1 MLVGTSEIPLF
12 FGKTSLNFDFFN
24 SCFYVRHLGFSYMRT
39 QQLVAVQKNRWH
51 LLILLLFEIL
61 WKITVRKFLRD
72 QNIMAQL
79 FRYFNYAYL
88 FFVELTLVQM

>member
-1 MLVGTSEIPLF
+1 
-12 FGKTSLNFDFFN
+12 
-24 SCFYVRHLGFSYMRT
+24 MRT

-51 LLILLLFEIL
+51 LLLLLLFEIL

-88 FFVELTLVQM
+88 FFVELTLAFATIYIKIMAPKLAESHGLSLV